1 MRDSRGISG
10 ARLGDGELKI
20 KVSVVEAAT
29 TRVQVTQLLFKWDTV
44 TRRGGLLVL
53 SLKGPPEFQS
63 LPYSVSRMMRSQKNL
78 KDWGLRGPS
87 SASSSS
93 SLR

>member
-29 TRVQVTQLLFKWDTV
+29 TRFQVTQLLFKWDTV
-44 TRRGGLLVL
+44 IWRRGEAGVARPLP
-53 SLKGPPEFQS
+53 LKGPPEFQS
-63 LPYSVSRMMRSQKNL
+63 LPYSVSQMMRSQKNL
-78 KDWGLRGPS
+78 KHAVTERVFN
-87 SASSSS
+87 
-93 SLR
+93 